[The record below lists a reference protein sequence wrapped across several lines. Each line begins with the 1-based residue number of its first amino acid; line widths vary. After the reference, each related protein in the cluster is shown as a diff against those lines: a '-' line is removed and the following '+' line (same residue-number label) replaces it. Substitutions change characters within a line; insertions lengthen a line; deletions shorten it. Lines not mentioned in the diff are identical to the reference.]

1 MAFTKVWFDMQTNTP
16 GGGVY
21 FCLVLI
27 HLFTVNNAFVLTLF

>member
-21 FCLVLI
+21 FCLVI